1 VTGPQTGRPPYQPVT
16 SGAAD
21 HPIKERIMAKDKIED
36 DAGLEGQSF
45 LNPALTGSGTI
56 TPDGTYGPPEP
67 DPTQVR
73 GLGPDKTSGGRV
85 VTGGGLG
92 NADTERTG
100 PSTSEDPTTRRQAS
114 SNRNR

>member
-1 VTGPQTGRPPYQPVT
+1 
-16 SGAAD
+16 
-21 HPIKERIMAKDKIED
+21 MAKDKIED

-56 TPDGTYGPPEP
+56 AEDGTYGPPEP

-73 GLGPDKTSGGRV
+73 GLGPGKTSGGRV
-85 VTGGGLG
+85 VTRTE
-92 NADTERTG
+92 AERTG
-100 PSTSEDPTTRRQAS
+100 PSTSEDPATRKQAS